1 MPKIPTFTAKGS
13 IEQLAGTTSNI
24 QMNLNNTLASAL
36 APVTEAVVDFQ
47 IKENEVQNKTEALKL
62 KNDLL
67 SESVLLEDQINQDK
81 ILSVNKKA
89 ANKFLKEKNNALI
102 EKYSALASNS
112 AVKTMFTNSA
122 LADVS
127 KQIFSVDAE
136 ISKNILVQADEVFI
150 DSKEKLFSKAYLKG
164 GIYKQTLQADAEK
177 LIIDSYKSRV
187 SFPELEIMLGN
198 VKGEIDYFDGMQDV
212 QQTPRAAFYALKDE
226 KNYSD
231 ITTKQRFALIERASV
246 VIRDQL
252 TTEWENNLAMRDAGK
267 EPPEFNMKLAQE
279 VFGGEVADKMLQQES
294 VRKDAVENTSL
305 IMTSP
310 QKNVNELVKNIID
323 EQYEMFGE
331 TQAKKNQTYYESIL
345 AKRNE
350 DLIKNPVEFL
360 RTTNDDINSLFEEIE
375 NDTNAESRTKSQKIL
390 AQTLL
395 TEQTRIGVPLSKQKV
410 MSNSMAE
417 KFVTQFKEL
426 GFDGNSKA
434 RTAMLKSLDFQYGD
448 LSDKALTQLMTA
460 GLPKGT
466 KVGLVLGTEQT
477 INEFMSFDDPKEVE
491 ALTNFLARQDDTD
504 ISLEKIKTAIVNQS
518 DYGDIYNINRQNV
531 PFDIS
536 GTITEMDEITDVL
549 SLYAAKLMFGNPGMS
564 VSAASK
570 EASLLFSNNYRV
582 EDTYFLPRKV
592 DGRDIN
598 DRELDTHVKILD
610 TIKYNYLP
618 TFEAVAFKSNRED
631 VSSKELTEKM
641 NYNLINN
648 GEWRNSADGEGSVYG
663 IVLSNNSFG
672 IVVNENGEELFVKHG
687 DNSYTLPG
695 GSGIEIDI
703 NLPSEQEK
711 KQYRGY
717 YGYAEK
723 MKQESNNLD
732 SDGNFIGGK
741 RENLDN
747 NKMQNALEDSGA
759 STVEISNVFS
769 TAAEASEMPINTEA
783 KQVGFLGD
791 LFFGKDRFLIGNWN
805 KNYQTQNKSING
817 LKAKERLKRMNEPGY
832 KIPNEALSAIENAAT
847 NFDGDGGFSKE
858 YLIDALTKIGQIES
872 QYKTKV
878 QKTNKPVKEDKK
890 FLARSY
896 WQIEVTTAKDLLKN
910 SSPVF
915 GENFESSFSKYAKN
929 GKTARKSLLNLSD
942 KELVNLL
949 EKDDTLAA
957 NIAASLIVTRFN
969 TEEA

>member
-24 QMNLNNTLASAL
+24 QMGLNNTLASAL
-36 APVTEAVVDFQ
+36 APVTEAVVNFK
-47 IKENEVQNKTEALKL
+47 IKENDVQNRTEALKL
-62 KNDLL
+62 KNDYL

-81 ILSVNKKA
+81 NLSINKEA
-89 ANKFLKEKNNALI
+89 ANIFLKEKTNALM
-102 EKYSALASNS
+102 EKYAALATTQTS
-112 AVKTMFTNSA
+112 KTMFTNSA

-136 ISKNILVQADEVFI
+136 ISNNILVQADEVFI
-150 DSKEKLFSKAYLKG
+150 DAKEKLFSKAYLKG
-164 GIYKQTLQADAEK
+164 GIYKKTLQADTEQ
-177 LIIDSYKSRV
+177 LIIDSYKSRAKAV
-187 SFPELEIMLGN
+187 ELEIMLGN

-246 VIRDQL
+246 VIREQL

-279 VFGGEVADKMLQQES
+279 VFGGEIAEKMLQQES

-350 DLIKNPVEFL
+350 DLIKDPVKL
-360 RTTNDDINSLFEEIE
+360 IRNTNDYIDSLFEEIQ
-375 NDTNAESRTKSQKIL
+375 NNTDNPESRSKSQKIL
-390 AQTLL
+390 AQELIK
-395 TEQTRIGVPLSKQKV
+395 EQKRLGVPLSNQKV
-410 MSNSMAE
+410 MSNSAAE
-417 KFVTQFKEL
+417 QFVIQFKEL

-434 RTAMLKSLDFQYGD
+434 RTAMLKSLDFQYGN

-582 EDTYFLPRKV
+582 EDTYFLPRKI

-703 NLPSEQEK
+703 NLPTEQEK

-723 MKQESNNLD
+723 MKQEPNNLD

-747 NKMQNALEDSGA
+747 NEMQNALEQSGA
-759 STVEISNVFS
+759 STVEIPNPLSIVGETMIGQVESSEINLNSAKRIILDKVGGDIYNEKSQNNLQKF
-769 TAAEASEMPINTEA
+769 TAAVFDVESNSGDKDFLLNKSSATGFFQFKTKDNLDKKTGKVKLDENGIPLKSSFETALSRLETQYKRFDTNIPNWVKKA
-783 KQVGFLGD
+783 KQTKNPTKFILEELTYDQQEELFLMNIYG
-791 LFFGKDRFLIGNWN
+791 
-805 KNYQTQNKSING
+805 QTNS
-817 LKAKERLKRMNEPGY
+817 
-832 KIPNEALSAIENAAT
+832 
-847 NFDGDGGFSKE
+847 
-858 YLIDALTKIGQIES
+858 DALIKAMLNGNME
-872 QYKTKV
+872 KAM
-878 QKTNKPVKEDKK
+878 E
-890 FLARSY
+890 L
-896 WQIEVTTAKDLLKN
+896 
-910 SSPVF
+910 
-915 GENFESSFSKYAKN
+915 YAKFHHT
-929 GKTARKSLLNLSD
+929 KLNVVND
-942 KELVNLL
+942 ETIKE
-949 EKDDTLAA
+949 K
-957 NIAASLIVTRFN
+957 FN
-969 TEEA
+969 KAYK

>member
-24 QMNLNNTLASAL
+24 QMGLNNTLAGAL
-36 APVTEAVVDFQ
+36 APITEAVVNFK

-62 KNDLL
+62 KNDYL
-67 SESVLLEDQINQDK
+67 SESVLLEDQINQDEN
-81 ILSVNKKA
+81 LSVNKAA
-89 ANKFLKEKNNALI
+89 ANIFLKEKTNAYI
-102 EKYSALASNS
+102 EKYSSLASNN

-127 KQIFSVDAE
+127 KQIFSVDGQ

-150 DSKEKLFSKAYLKG
+150 DTKEKLFSKAYLKG
-164 GIYKQTLQADAEK
+164 GIYKDTLLKDTQQ

-187 SFPELEIMLGN
+187 TFPELETMLGN

-246 VIRDQL
+246 VIREQL
-252 TTEWENNLAMRDAGK
+252 TTEWENHTAMIDAGK
-267 EPPEFNMKLAQE
+267 EPPEFDMKLAQE

-294 VRKDAVENTSL
+294 VRKDSVVNTSL
-305 IMTSP
+305 LMTSP
-310 QKNVNELVKNIID
+310 QKNVNELLKNIID
-323 EQYEMFGE
+323 DVYERFGE
-331 TQAKKNQTYYESIL
+331 TQAKAMEKYYIGI
-345 AKRNE
+345 ANTRNE
-350 DLIKNPVEFL
+350 NLIKDPVEFL
-360 RTTNDDINSLFEEIE
+360 RTTNDDIDSLFEEIE
-375 NDTNAESRTKSQKIL
+375 NNTDNPESRSKSQKIL

-410 MSNSMAE
+410 MSNSMAA

-477 INEFMSFDDPKEVE
+477 INEFMSFDDPKEVL

-564 VSAASK
+564 VDAASK

-582 EDTYFLPRKV
+582 EDTYFLPRKI

-703 NLPSEQEK
+703 NLPTEQEK

-723 MKQESNNLD
+723 IKQESNNLD

-747 NKMQNALEDSGA
+747 NEMQNALEQSGA

-769 TAAEASEMPINTEA
+769 TAAEASEI
-783 KQVGFLGD
+783 D
-791 LFFGKDRFLIGNWN
+791 LSQKYN
-805 KNYQTQNKSING
+805 K
-817 LKAKERLKRMNEPGY
+817 L
-832 KIPNEALSAIENAAT
+832 PNLE
-847 NFDGDGGFSKE
+847 
-858 YLIDALTKIGQIES
+858 
-872 QYKTKV
+872 
-878 QKTNKPVKEDKK
+878 PVKQEW
-890 FLARSY
+890 LL
-896 WQIEVTTAKDLLKN
+896 TTAKKVFDINKDEIIPSDIILAINSGETGYGTSRFFKEGSNNLFNIQTFNKNTPHIKAKDSDQMIKKYNTVEDSIIDFLSMVKTSKKYKKVREQIKLFNEGKGSKDKIIDAIAATGFAEDEKWSSKTKSILK
-910 SSPVF
+910 
-915 GENFESSFSKYAKN
+915 KRIN
-929 GKTARKSLLNLSD
+929 GKHKNELSNL
-942 KELVNLL
+942 K
-949 EKDDTLAA
+949 
-957 NIAASLIVTRFN
+957 
-969 TEEA
+969 